1 MRLPYRGYKEG
12 LYALGD
18 EGWKRA
24 TKSGEKKNEVT
35 VYGMQALRD
44 TREDDM
50 LGIALRRM
58 SGSS

>member
-1 MRLPYRGYKEG
+1 METSYQKWRKQ
-12 LYALGD
+12 
-18 EGWKRA
+18 
-24 TKSGEKKNEVT
+24 NEVT
-35 VYGMQALRD
+35 VYGMQALRG